1 MKFVGFVFAAGIAL
15 AAVPALAQ
23 ESPVKAGVEAWERG
37 DYKGAVDRWRSPAM
51 KGDSD
56 AQFNLGQAYKLGR
69 GVPADLNQAE
79 LWYGKAAA
87 QGHEQ
92 AEASYA
98 LALFANGKREAA
110 TPWLQRAAGRGDPR
124 AQYVLGTMYFN
135 GDVVQ
140 KDWVRAYALVTR
152 SSQSGLSEASGALS
166 QMDKYMSVQ
175 DRQAGLTLAR
185 KYEEEANRAPLPGAA
200 RPPIEV
206 ASNQPTRTPPVRT
219 PRPAATATP
228 VHQGAGRP
236 LCQPHRGGGRL
247 SRGQPLRAGEQLG
260 FKSYRSCNKS
270 RNVALGAPWFVF
282 LRLPSPRLRCSLLPS
297 PRMRRNR
304 TVPTRPR
311 AATAS
316 RSGRSS
322 ARPIRARTSCV
333 SAR

>member
-228 VHQGAGRP
+228 VPVKVATAASPPATTAIRD
-236 LCQPHRGGGRL
+236 GGWRL
-247 SRGQPLRAGEQLG
+247 QLG
-260 FKSYRSCNKS
+260 AFGDPGNARKLWSQLGTRFPGRSVAYVKS
-270 RNVALGAPWFVF
+270 G
-282 LRLPSPRLRCSLLPS
+282 SLTKVLVGPY
-297 PRMRRNR
+297 
-304 TVPTRPR
+304 
-311 AATAS
+311 AS
-316 RSGRSS
+316 RVEAAGACRGVS
-322 ARPIRARTSCV
+322 PCV
-333 SAR
+333 PVSN

>member
-1 MKFVGFVFAAGIAL
+1 MKCMGYVIAAGIAL
-15 AAVPALAQ
+15 SAAPAFAQ
-23 ESPVKAGVEAWERG
+23 ENPVKAGVEAWERQ
-37 DYKGAVDRWRSPAM
+37 DYKAAVDRWRSPAM
-51 KGDSD
+51 KGDAD

-152 SSQSGLSEASGALS
+152 SSQSGLAEASGALS

-185 KYEEEANRAPLPGAA
+185 KYEEEANRPPLPGVS
-200 RPPIEV
+200 RPPVEV
-206 ASNQPTRTPPVRT
+206 ASTEPVRTPPVRT
-219 PRPAATATP
+219 PPRTATLPPPPVKVATAAPPPAATT
-228 VHQGAGRP
+228 VIRD
-236 LCQPHRGGGRL
+236 GGWRL
-247 SRGQPLRAGEQLG
+247 QLG
-260 FKSYRSCNKS
+260 AFGDPANARKLWSQ
-270 RNVALGAPWFVF
+270 VGARFP
-282 LRLPSPRLRCSLLPS
+282 
-297 PRMRRNR
+297 
-304 TVPTRPR
+304 
-311 AATAS
+311 
-316 RSGRSS
+316 GRSVS
-322 ARPIRARTSCV
+322 YVKAGSLTKVLVGPYASKAEASGACRGVSPCV
-333 SAR
+333 PVSN

>member
-1 MKFVGFVFAAGIAL
+1 MKVFGYVVAAGVAL
-15 AAVPALAQ
+15 AALPALAQ
-23 ESPVKAGVEAWERG
+23 ENPVKAGVEAWERG

-69 GVPADLNQAE
+69 GVPADLTQAE

-110 TPWLQRAAGRGDPR
+110 QPWLQRAAGRGDPR

-140 KDWVRAYALVTR
+140 KDWIRAYALVTR
-152 SSQSGLSEASGALS
+152 SSQSGLAEASGALS

-185 KYEEEANRAPLPGAA
+185 KYEEEANRPPLPGAM
-200 RPPIEV
+200 PPVAV
-206 ASNQPTRTPPVRT
+206 ASSQAPVRTPPVRT
-219 PRPAATATP
+219 PPRATSPAPEPVRVAASAPAAAIRDGGWRL
-228 VHQGAGRP
+228 QLGAFGDPANARK
-236 LCQPHRGGGRL
+236 LWSQVGGRF
-247 SRGQPLRAGEQLG
+247 P
-260 FKSYRSCNKS
+260 
-270 RNVALGAPWFVF
+270 
-282 LRLPSPRLRCSLLPS
+282 
-297 PRMRRNR
+297 
-304 TVPTRPR
+304 
-311 AATAS
+311 
-316 RSGRSS
+316 GRSVS
-322 ARPIRARTSCV
+322 YVKAGSLTKVLVGPFASKGEAAGACRGVSPCV
-333 SAR
+333 PVSN